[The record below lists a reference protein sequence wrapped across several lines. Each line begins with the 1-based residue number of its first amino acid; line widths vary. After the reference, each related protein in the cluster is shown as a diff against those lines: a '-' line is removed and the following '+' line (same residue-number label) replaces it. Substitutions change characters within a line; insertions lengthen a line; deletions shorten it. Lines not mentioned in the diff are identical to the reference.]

1 MFSISFRKYCDEKRE
16 DNFLI
21 IKMQTLFACAIIMST
36 ARASSVFPSSC
47 RDTTFNQAARVFS

>member
-1 MFSISFRKYCDEKRE
+1 MLSISFRKYCDEKRE

-36 ARASSVFPSSC
+36 ARASSVFHQVIE
-47 RDTTFNQAARVFS
+47 T